1 MKAAIFGTG
10 KFYSIYKKWFTNIKI
25 VAFLDNDRK
34 KQGKILDGAPILS
47 PNEASNLSADRIYIM
62 SHYINEMTL
71 QLKELGIPDEKIF
84 YTFDLA
90 ELGFMPDV
98 TVPEKK
104 TADSES
110 AEILLISDDLKL
122 SGAQYALLYAARFL
136 KKAGYNVLVASPISG
151 KMEQC
156 LAEYEIPLIIDERI
170 MTGKLM
176 DLSWAQGVHLIFVNT
191 VTYYNL
197 LLKRDLRTP
206 VVWWLHEP
214 DCFVKNCLVE
224 GLKNIACK
232 NLRIAASGNIAKQ
245 ALLKYNS
252 NFNIDILP
260 ISIPPAPYLTKKG
273 SFEKYVFSV
282 VGGVCDIKGQD
293 LIVEAIE
300 LLSER
305 ERESLE
311 IRFIGRVDENC
322 DTSFLDSAVISG
334 VVKMTGELDRE
345 EVHMEYAQCDVLICA
360 SREDVWPMV
369 VIEAM
374 QYKVMSIVSD
384 AAGISEYLTDG
395 KDALIFPSEN
405 AKALAEKMRWCLNN
419 RSLVE
424 KMGEQSYR
432 IYEKFFTMEVFERN
446 LLSIV
451 GGYQ

>member
-1 MKAAIFGTG
+1 MG
-10 KFYSIYKKWFTNIKI
+10 
-25 VAFLDNDRK
+25 V
-34 KQGKILDGAPILS
+34 
-47 PNEASNLSADRIYIM
+47 
-62 SHYINEMTL
+62 
-71 QLKELGIPDEKIF
+71 PDEKIF

-90 ELGFMPDV
+90 ELGLGSDV
-98 TVPEKK
+98 TVLEKK
-104 TADSES
+104 TADPES

-136 KKAGYNVLVASPISG
+136 KKAGYNVLVASPVSG

-156 LAEYEIPLIIDERI
+156 LAEYEIPLVIDERI
-170 MTGKLM
+170 MTGKLTH
-176 DLSWAQGVHLIFVNT
+176 LTWAQGIQFILINT

-197 LLKRDLRTP
+197 LLKRDLRVP

-214 DCFVKNCLVE
+214 DCFVKNCLVD
-224 GLKNIACK
+224 GLKNIDHE
-232 NLRIAASGNIAKQ
+232 NLHIVAAGNTAKQ
-245 ALLKYNS
+245 ALLKCNS

-260 ISIPPAPYLTKKG
+260 IAIPQVPYLTKKCN
-273 SFEKYVFSV
+273 SKKYIFLV
-282 VGGVCDIKGQD
+282 VGGICDIKGQD
-293 LIVEAIE
+293 IVVEAIK

-305 ERESLE
+305 EQKSLE
-311 IRFIGRVDENC
+311 IRFVGRVDENC
-322 DTSFLDSAVISG
+322 DTSFLDFMVKSG
-334 VVKMTGELDRE
+334 IIKMTGELCMEKVHE
-345 EVHMEYAQCDVLICA
+345 EYDQCDVLLCA
-360 SREDVWPMV
+360 SREDVLPTV

-374 QYKVMSIVSD
+374 QHKVMSIVSD